1 MSFLVQIGIN
11 LHSYT
16 FQRLQWHL
24 THKLMQFGK
33 PYADLSPIFFF
44 FFFFGF
50 FFWIYPKLHVITY
63 KNWTPL
69 SSITIIYH
77 MP

>member
-1 MSFLVQIGIN
+1 M
-11 LHSYT
+11 
-16 FQRLQWHL
+16 
-24 THKLMQFGK
+24 LMQFGK
-33 PYADLSPIFFF
+33 PYADLSQIFFF
-44 FFFFGF
+44 LIFWIF

-69 SSITIIYH
+69 SSIAIIYH